1 MENTIYINSISDVHK
16 IMGHDKP
23 AHPMISIID
32 FSKMEE
38 QEMPEQA
45 KIISS
50 LYSIMMKSGNC
61 GILRYG
67 RKEYDFQEGAL
78 LCMGP
83 DQVMTVESTEEER
96 TTSGLGLFFHPDLIR
111 KNPLMKRMKEFT
123 FFSYATNEA
132 LHLSEKERQ
141 NLTDIFKRIEEEYS
155 GNLDHYSHDVIISSL
170 ELLLNYCQ
178 RYYGRQFI
186 TRTNHNKDV
195 LTELEN
201 LLSTYFNSE
210 KALMQGIPSVK
221 FCAEQLH
228 FSPNYLSDLV
238 KKESGKSVQEHIHYY
253 LIEKAKTE
261 LLTSEKSVSE
271 IASELGFEYP
281 QYFSKIFKLKT
292 GLSPVEYRRVN

>member
-1 MENTIYINSISDVHK
+1 M
-16 IMGHDKP
+16 MGSDKP

-38 QEMPEQA
+38 QDLPEQA
-45 KIISS
+45 KIVSS
-50 LYSIMMKSGNC
+50 LYSIMMKAGNC

-141 NLTDIFKRIEEEYS
+141 NLADIFKRIEDEYT

-238 KKESGKSVQEHIHYY
+238 KKESGKSVQEHIHYH

-292 GLSPVEYRRVN
+292 GFSPVEYRRVN